1 MSFTE
6 HNVNGLI
13 YDTSDVIT
21 AAGSGAVHAF
31 TTRHGGVS
39 PAPYDSLNFADNK
52 GDGWDRPILND
63 TKVFQYGDALAIVC
77 ADSEAHARA
86 GAETGHEA
94 REAECALDV
103 ELGHQDAGG
112 TVGDQPH
119 QCGHHRLEEAH
130 PAQSVGKDILA
141 HALHNEAEH

>member
-13 YDTSDVIT
+13 YDTSYVIT

-63 TKVFQYGDALAIVC
+63 TKVFQ
-77 ADSEAHARA
+77 
-86 GAETGHEA
+86 
-94 REAECALDV
+94 
-103 ELGHQDAGG
+103 
-112 TVGDQPH
+112 
-119 QCGHHRLEEAH
+119 
-130 PAQSVGKDILA
+130 
-141 HALHNEAEH
+141 